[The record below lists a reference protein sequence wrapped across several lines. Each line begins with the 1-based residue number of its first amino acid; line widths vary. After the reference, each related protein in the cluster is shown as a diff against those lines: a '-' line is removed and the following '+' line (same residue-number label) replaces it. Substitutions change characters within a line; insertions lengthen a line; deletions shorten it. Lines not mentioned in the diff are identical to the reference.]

1 MNTIFPP
8 EKFQEAINGIDKMIE
23 TLKKYNI
30 SEIRLEKAFYNHD
43 DTCAFDF
50 DETIN
55 ISTSTNSIFNGVEK
69 IARDI
74 FIARLESQKKN
85 LTAYMQLSKQ

>member
-1 MNTIFPP
+1 MYKIFPP
-8 EKFQEAINGIDKMIE
+8 EKFQEAIDGIDKNIE

-30 SEIRLEKAFYNHD
+30 TEIRLGKAFYNQD

-85 LTAYMQLSKQ
+85 LAAYMQLAER

>member
-8 EKFQEAINGIDKMIE
+8 EKFQESINGINKTIE

-30 SEIRLEKAFYNHD
+30 TEIRLGKAHYNED
-43 DTCAFDF
+43 DACAWDF
-50 DETIN
+50 DETID
-55 ISTSTNSIFNGVEK
+55 ICTATNSIFNGVEK

-85 LTAYMQLSKQ
+85 LTAYMQLAKQ